1 MADAP
6 VPAQTFARDLA
17 KGSTEETAAQIAHGI
32 NAPWLRRRSGNRQQA
47 NGTRPGPG
55 EGGGKPDMPDFRDT
69 ARTVLPVDYQGR
81 EIMFEA
87 YAYEDDSASYQAL
100 ALVYRSPAANG
111 SDELPLVRVHSG
123 CVTGDIFHSLR
134 CDCYLQLQK
143 AIGRIIESKTGAIIY
158 LPHHEGRGIGLVAKI
173 KAYAAQDRGLDTVDA
188 NLSIGL
194 PVDARDYQ
202 LPAKILKDLR
212 FTDIRLLT
220 NNPLKVEALQ
230 KHGINVVEQIQH
242 ATSPS
247 PYNARYLATKR
258 ERMAH
263 KL

>member
-6 VPAQTFARDLA
+6 VTAQALARELA
-17 KGSTEETAAQIAHGI
+17 TGRTEEPATRSAHGI
-32 NAPWLRRRSGNRQQA
+32 NVSRLPRQSANKQQA
-47 NGTRPGPG
+47 NGARLESGAR
-55 EGGGKPDMPDFRDT
+55 ESKAEASIFRDT
-69 ARTVLPVDYQGR
+69 ARTVLPVEYRGR

-87 YAYEDDSASYQAL
+87 HAYEDDSASYQAL
-100 ALVYRSPAANG
+100 ALVHRSPAANG

-134 CDCYLQLQK
+134 CDCYPQLQK
-143 AIGRIIESKTGAIIY
+143 AIGRIIESKLGAIIY

-188 NLSIGL
+188 NLSIGE
-194 PVDARDYQ
+194 PVDARDY
-202 LPAKILKDLR
+202 LLAAKILKDLEL
-212 FTDIRLLT
+212 TDIRLLT
-220 NNPLKVEALQ
+220 NNPLKIEALQ
-230 KHGINVVEQIQH
+230 KHGIKVVEQVQH